1 MKMSPAQFS
10 ALAGPARAAA
20 PSRAG
25 GIAAERAAQPWC
37 WLASWIDNAHERCRP
52 GASLVSELRR
62 DKFGARSEK
71 LDPEQFNLPLE
82 DVEVA
87 EGVLAAAQDKARA
100 ALQGKQA
107 DPDRPATRNRGHL
120 PAHLP
125 RVERVIEPASKLC
138 PCGCGVMAKIGEDV
152 SERLD
157 VIPA

>member
-71 LDPEQFNLPLE
+71 LDPEQFNLQLE
-82 DVEVA
+82 DVELA
-87 EGVLAAAQDKARA
+87 EGVLAAAQEKGARPCKAGRSIRTVQPPA
-100 ALQGKQA
+100 IVVTC
-107 DPDRPATRNRGHL
+107 RP
-120 PAHLP
+120 
-125 RVERVIEPASKLC
+125 IC
-138 PCGCGVMAKIGEDV
+138 PEWSA
-152 SERLD
+152 
-157 VIPA
+157 